1 MSTPP
6 LTPDIFDAT
15 KYRWYACDRSTG
27 ALQEYPDFSNI
38 TLAPD
43 MGFPLLVNLKNF
55 RLKTGSGKTM
65 SISNVQQVALP
76 AGWSLVGNP
85 FNFAIPYDSLRV
97 SEGATFELWSFNG
110 DWQLNRAGLEPWQG
124 YAIHLNRAAT
134 LFISPGVAGLSEG
147 VAAHAVVN
155 NEGENWLM
163 QIIASNG
170 RSESRFN
177 FAGQHA
183 AAANEVDAWDLH
195 QPPRLADHM
204 QVQFQPKQIAGGLK
218 ADVRLP
224 SVEGHTW
231 DFTCIVNPADELLRL
246 TFEGVKQV
254 PAGFEIFLVDE
265 ETATAFDLRSNNRLE
280 FAIKNLTEK
289 KFKLLAGNKS
299 YVRTQAREVEFYPQ
313 SYVLLQNFP
322 NPFNPA
328 TQIIYSLPEAGMVE
342 LSVYNI
348 HGQLVARLV
357 NELQSAGSHTAV
369 WQARGASSGVYWI
382 RLQTGKTTVMKKCL
396 LIK

>member
-1 MSTPP
+1 M
-6 LTPDIFDAT
+6 
-15 KYRWYACDRSTG
+15 R
-27 ALQEYPDFSNI
+27 I

-65 SISNVQQVALP
+65 SISNVHQVALP
-76 AGWSLVGNP
+76 AGWSLIGNP

-97 SEGATFELWSFNG
+97 SDGATFELWSFNG

-124 YAIHLNRAAT
+124 YAIRLNRAAT

-147 VAAHAVVN
+147 GAAYAMAS
-155 NEGENWLM
+155 NEGENWLL
-163 QIIASNG
+163 QIIASND

-195 QPPRLADHM
+195 QPPRLADEM
-204 QVQFQPKQIAGGLK
+204 QVQFRRSEIAGGLK
-218 ADVRLP
+218 ADVRQP
-224 SVEGHTW
+224 SDEGHTW
-231 DFTCIVNPADELLRL
+231 EFACIVNPEDELLRL
-246 TFEGVKQV
+246 TFEGVKQI
-254 PAGFEIFLVDE
+254 PAGFEVFLVDE
-265 ETATAFDLRSNNRLE
+265 ETATAFDLRSNNQLE
-280 FAIKNLTEK
+280 FAIKNLSEK

-299 YVRTQAREVEFYPQ
+299 YVTAQAREVALYSQ
-313 SYVLLQNFP
+313 NYILLQNFP

-328 TQIIYSLPEAGMVE
+328 TQIIYSLPEAGMVD
-342 LSVYNI
+342 LSVYNVY
-348 HGQLVARLV
+348 GQLVARLV

-369 WQARGASSGVYWI
+369 WQARGAGSGVYWI
-382 RLQTGKTTVMKKCL
+382 HLQAGKVRVMRKCL